1 MALVGIISKKATLH
15 VPHTFL
21 EHFFAVVLHDY
32 NFQKLLRACLH
43 GGGRPQ
49 TGEVT
54 CGRSPQLSCKRD
66 QIEMR
71 DYMDRRVTSPNWG
84 APPPCKQ
91 ALSYPFL
98 GGNVVHVLVHLFF
111 TATHFHLALMA
122 ASIFHVVTAV
132 RKFSCCSSNKK

>member
-15 VPHTFL
+15 VQNTFL
-21 EHFFAVVLHDY
+21 EHFFVVVLHDY

-49 TGEVT
+49 IGEVT
-54 CGRSPQLSCKRD
+54 CCGSPHLSCKRD
-66 QIEMR
+66 QIKMR
-71 DYMDRRVTSPNWG
+71 NYIDRRVTSPNWG
-84 APPPCKQ
+84 TPPPCKQ
-91 ALSYPFL
+91 ALSYPFWEEMSYMFSFTF
-98 GGNVVHVLVHLFF
+98 FF
-111 TATHFHLALMA
+111 TASHFHLALMA